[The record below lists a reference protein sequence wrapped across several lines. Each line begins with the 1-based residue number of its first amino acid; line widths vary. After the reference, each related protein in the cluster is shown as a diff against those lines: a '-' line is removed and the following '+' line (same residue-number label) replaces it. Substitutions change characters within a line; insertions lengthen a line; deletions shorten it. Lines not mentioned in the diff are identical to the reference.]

1 MLSRYQHHLGQ
12 INASRR
18 ERLCVAQAAAAA
30 SSARCHRGSRMSF
43 SSNSRWDKLLD
54 SLRSAASGAGEGAS
68 RASERATDGLK
79 SAASRATDDARHLA
93 TKTAVD
99 ARRAIEGGARD
110 AREKLRS
117 GIIDK
122 GESTRAVAHG
132 SVGRMRDS
140 IRSASN
146 SVLVRAREG
155 ISERMPHIPS
165 VASLVSRAWD
175 AISRRMPSMPAM
187 SHVKQRT
194 IETSKVAIRW
204 LWWWGLA
211 AVGVYGICTTATK
224 EGMRM
229 LGEMAATPA
238 APPSSPSSPEE
249 RSNRDETTDAGT
261 SGSSSSDGGW
271 RSRVS
276 RRGGS
281 TADECR

>member
-1 MLSRYQHHLGQ
+1 
-12 INASRR
+12 
-18 ERLCVAQAAAAA
+18 
-30 SSARCHRGSRMSF
+30 MSF

-68 RASERATDGLK
+68 RASERATNGLK
-79 SAASRATDDARHLA
+79 SAASNATSYDARHLA
-93 TKTAVD
+93 ARTAVE
-99 ARRAIEGGARD
+99 AGKAIEGGARD
-110 AREKLRS
+110 AREKLRN
-117 GIIDK
+117 GILDK
-122 GESTRAVAHG
+122 GESAKAVAHG
-132 SVGRMRDS
+132 SVRRMRDS
-140 IRSASN
+140 MRSASN

-165 VASLVSRAWD
+165 VASLVSRARD
-175 AISRRMPSMPAM
+175 AISSRMPSMPAM

-271 RSRVS
+271 QSRVS
-276 RRGGS
+276 RRWGS